1 MSAGIEVPLALA
13 AGAYIIPLIYIL
25 PYLCVLVLTS
35 GQNWRRC
42 SDDVGIFLIVLKWI
56 NRFQRRNGSLFQ
68 KGVYIPT
75 QGKARNGYIYAVSD
89 ASCQ

>member
-13 AGAYIIPLIYIL
+13 AGAYIIPLVYIL

-42 SDDVGIFLIVLKWI
+42 SDDVGIFLIVLKWG
-56 NRFQRRNGSLFQ
+56 F
-68 KGVYIPT
+68 KGVMGIYFKRACIFRPRWE
-75 QGKARNGYIYAVSD
+75 ARNGYIYVVSD